1 VAADSQDH
9 TVVIHVTPG
18 EVLGGRWRVERR
30 LGQGAMGSVF
40 RGRDLTTQGPVA
52 IKILAPEHCRKPK
65 VLARFEREA
74 EKMTGLRHPNI
85 VRLYGHGRR
94 GALPF
99 IVMEYLDGMTLAEVL
114 QHEGGAL
121 PLPETVALVKQLA
134 LGLAFL
140 HKNGLV
146 HRDVKPQNVIV
157 NGEGRVTLLDL
168 GVVRDQANPGLT
180 RPGAMVGTPYYMSPE
195 QILGAED
202 VDRRTDVYALAAMTF
217 ELLTGR
223 PPFLGENNFEVLY
236 GHKNLP
242 PPDAS
247 KVRASVPRNVAQVLM
262 RAMAKRRDERPDS
275 VTELVAELEAAAG
288 PKKVDLAR
296 RFAYASTEALP
307 SKRRQEK
314 NGAPKE
320 EATRILKPAL
330 SPFAQT
336 MDAPA
341 SMPLADTR
349 ESASGE
355 IPMADSKDVVSI
367 PGVAPESDRR
377 SVGESHSDL
386 RTVVMRVDEVEELP
400 HHATD
405 FGSVSGDAKP
415 PPEDAPKLGRLRI
428 VVTARGK
435 AANAAVSVDG
445 VYEGVTPRTL
455 TLPAGS
461 HTVKI
466 EMAGFKAVE
475 RVAEVI
481 ADASSNLRVVLE
493 KA

>member
-1 VAADSQDH
+1 MAADSQDH

-18 EVLGGRWRVERR
+18 EVLGDRWRVETR

-40 RGRDLTTQGPVA
+40 KGRDLETQGPVA

-74 EKMTGLRHPNI
+74 EKMTTLRHPNI
-85 VRLYGHGRR
+85 VQLYGHGRR
-94 GALPF
+94 GALPY
-99 IVMEYLDGMTLAEVL
+99 IVMEYLDGMTLADVL
-114 QHEGGAL
+114 QHEGGAI
-121 PLPETVALVKQLA
+121 PLAETIGLIKQLA

-157 NGEGRVTLLDL
+157 GGGGRVTILDL

-202 VDRRTDVYALAAMTF
+202 IDKRTDVYAVAAMTF

-247 KVRASVPRNVAQVLM
+247 QVQTAVPKAVAKVLM
-262 RAMAKRRDERPDS
+262 RALSKRRDDRPDT

-296 RFAYASTEALP
+296 RFAFVTKKAEPA
-307 SKRRQEK
+307 KDKKKAEEK
-314 NGAPKE
+314 
-320 EATRILKPAL
+320 TRILRVPAG
-330 SPFAQT
+330 PDT
-336 MDAPA
+336 KDAPP
-341 SMPLADTR
+341 SVPPPSDTAEAPPRR
-349 ESASGE
+349 ESSDAV
-355 IPMADSKDVVSI
+355 PMADSDDVVSV
-367 PGVAPESDRR
+367 PGFA
-377 SVGESHSDL
+377 VGESQSDL
-386 RTVVMRVDEVEELP
+386 KTVVMRVDDVEDRP
-400 HHATD
+400 RRTTA
-405 FGSVSGDAKP
+405 
-415 PPEDAPKLGRLRI
+415 PEPVPEEETAPRTGQLRI

-455 TLPAGS
+455 TLPAGA
-461 HTVKI
+461 HRVKI
-466 EMAGFKAVE
+466 EMAGYKAVE
-475 RVAEVI
+475 RDSEVL
-481 ADASSNLRVVLE
+481 AGTSTNLRVVLE

>member
-1 VAADSQDH
+1 VAADSQEH
-9 TVVIHVTPG
+9 TVVLHVTPG
-18 EVLGGRWRVERR
+18 EVLGDRWRVETR

-40 RGRDLTTQGPVA
+40 KGRDLETKGPVA

-74 EKMTGLRHPNI
+74 EKMTRLRHPNI
-85 VRLYGHGRR
+85 VQLHGHGRR
-94 GALPF
+94 GALPY
-99 IVMEYLDGMTLAEVL
+99 IVMEYLDGMTLADVL
-114 QHEGGAL
+114 QHEGGTVPLAETIAL
-121 PLPETVALVKQLA
+121 IKQVA

-157 NGEGRVTLLDL
+157 GGGGRVTILDL

-202 VDRRTDVYALAAMTF
+202 IDKRTDVYALAAMTF

-247 KVRASVPRNVAQVLM
+247 QVQAAVPKAIAKVLM
-262 RAMAKRRDERPDS
+262 RGLAKRRDDRPDT

-296 RFAYASTEALP
+296 RFAFVTKKAEVKDQKTAE
-307 SKRRQEK
+307 EK
-314 NGAPKE
+314 
-320 EATRILKPAL
+320 TRILRAPAG
-330 SPFAQT
+330 PET
-336 MDAPA
+336 KDAPP
-341 SMPLADTR
+341 SVPPPSDTTEAPR
-349 ESASGE
+349 APSSDAV
-355 IPMADSKDVVSI
+355 PMADSGDVVSV
-367 PGVAPESDRR
+367 PGIA
-377 SVGESHSDL
+377 VGESHSDL
-386 RTVVMRVDEVEELP
+386 KTVVMRVDDMEDRPHRTTAPEHAVEE
-400 HHATD
+400 A
-405 FGSVSGDAKP
+405 P
-415 PPEDAPKLGRLRI
+415 PKTGQLRI

-455 TLPAGS
+455 TLTEGA
-461 HTVKI
+461 HRVKI
-466 EMAGFKAVE
+466 EMAGYKAVE
-475 RVAEVI
+475 REASVVAGT
-481 ADASSNLRVVLE
+481 STNLRVVLE